1 MLFELILL
9 NSMMYFSTMFKSEV
23 ATALLVVII
32 TPLLLEQ
39 MKSADTSDFTP
50 FKSLLIFEI

>member
-1 MLFELILL
+1 
-9 NSMMYFSTMFKSEV
+9 MFKSEV